1 MARLVEKRAIVTGAS
16 KGIGSGIAAALAAEG
31 ARVVVNYSSD
41 RAGAERVAGLIK
53 HGGGEAVVVGA
64 DISNPADVRR
74 LFDTVEAAFGG
85 VDVLVNNAGV
95 FRFGPFMDGA
105 EESFH
110 AHYKIN
116 VLGSILTIQE
126 AVKRFGPEGGS
137 IINVSS
143 IAASHP
149 VPGGV
154 IYASTKGAIETLTKG
169 LALELAPRSIRVN
182 AIAPGHTQTEGT
194 ATAGIFEGAAGAAVV
209 VNTPLGRLGRVTDIA
224 PLAVFLA
231 SDESAWITGEVV
243 RAAGGVVVAG

>member
-1 MARLVEKRAIVTGAS
+1 MARLAEKRAIVTGAS

-41 RAGAERVAGLIK
+41 KADAERVARVIK
-53 HGGGEAVVVGA
+53 HAGGDAVVAGA
-64 DISNPADVRR
+64 DISNATDVQR
-74 LFDTVEAAFGG
+74 LFGTVEEAFGG

-137 IINVSS
+137 IINMSS

-149 VPGGV
+149 VPAGV
-154 IYASTKGAIETLTKG
+154 IYASSKGAIETLTRG
-169 LALELAPRSIRVN
+169 LAIELAPRRIRVN

-209 VNTPLGRLGRVTDIA
+209 EMTPLGRLGRVTDIA

-243 RAAGGVVVAG
+243 RAAGGVVVPG